1 MPVSAV
7 FFLCLM
13 RKRLIVELVILLYA
27 SLTTHSLHPTFVS
40 FIWSK
45 HFPTLLLRLLVAILP
60 VTPDPVPIP
69 V

>member
-1 MPVSAV
+1 MPVPAV

-27 SLTTHSLHPTFVS
+27 SLTAHSLQPTFVS
-40 FIWSK
+40 FLLSK

-60 VTPDPVPIP
+60 ITPDQVPIP